1 MVMASKAEKDIK
13 VLMKFIDI
21 YCQTKHKDAIKSNYM
36 DLSLCPECH
45 ETLEYAVHRRE
56 VCPLDPKPTCKNCEI
71 HCYKPDQR
79 QRIKD
84 IMRYSGMHLIKR
96 GRLDWIIHYFF

>member
-1 MVMASKAEKDIK
+1 MASNVEKDID
-13 VLMKFIDI
+13 VLRQFIEI
-21 YCQTKHKDAIKSNYM
+21 YCRTKHKNAEKSTYL
-36 DLSLCPECH
+36 DVELCSECR

-84 IMRYSGMHLIKR
+84 IMRHSGMYVILH
-96 GRLDWIIHYFF
+96 GRLDLIFHYFF